1 MKATKQMKPSTN
13 RETNAGTS
21 IFKKSS
27 SVLQGSS
34 PSNSKI
40 KRKIKFL
47 ANESEPLVLGPPSPG
62 ESMVKYSIPIPSENK
77 PDMIDELQMLKD
89 ITDHLNE
96 LVHTMEYVYAKKV
109 EEEEEEEEEE
119 KEKEKE
125 SSVESL
131 EDMTTFLLCFSSATT
146 QLETA
151 SEEEKQILE
160 SLLKWFG
167 KIVQQTE
174 ELGEDELIPDWQLP
188 LADKDI
194 TNNIAKLV
202 QRIQKLEELKG
213 RVQDLPKSIQI
224 PAAKQEKK
232 KRASPVPSSHR
243 DPKAILEDLVM
254 KHATEDVVSMT
265 HALEDDLTPQ
275 TIETMSTRILDIM
288 KVFERQTNKLQR
300 ISNEQ
305 DVLEGKYQKI
315 QNEYQLLAEEK
326 QIMENELQK
335 MREEEKLGK
344 EKIIPESR
352 KRFLSK
358 LERKQ
363 PVEDAEVSSLSG
375 VQAAGTINGHGGWE
389 ARRVSVVQ
397 SKKESENQKMK
408 EDLIKAQENLQVLER
423 EKKNLEEKL
432 QKALEE
438 AVKTNR
444 QFTKSVTPS
453 HVQDTHF
460 IYPEADE
467 ENAGTDMKIN
477 GKDLSKK
484 GKSPTKSKGKGE
496 DHTFSRRKSINETD
510 KSVQKLP
517 AVDTGKQTGELLSR
531 KTPVETEKNQE
542 TVTSQLKNVKLE
554 KKVLTDKENAKDY
567 GIPASSL
574 KEKVLVQERELYK
587 AKESAGVMEETP
599 KLQFP
604 QSESERVQYTHSTDK
619 ESLPLLPVKIKEESK
634 GEKKHTEEK
643 SETPLKLDPKGSTKP
658 KKAAETKKGNLMRK
672 STGKETHIT
681 AVSDLPQL
689 HKVQEESPLDLYS
702 KSQDKSLPRV
712 LDQLI
717 SARQEKISPEISQ
730 KKEAQVEAT
739 LNSSIQENPSLFT
752 YENLT
757 LPSTLIPKGQV
768 SFKDVPPSHKVS
780 SAKIKEESQTT
791 PISPIETTPAT
802 ISSKILEEVSAV
814 FTPEDKM
821 ISTTTSSVKED
832 RVFLG
837 DSQGPLEVYQNVHG
851 HLEEFHKDQKFQVSQ
866 EDIQGLLKDHETII
880 LENILPSEKSLPRI
894 YKEAVDLKEDLSDTE
909 RLLLTNQLKNLNEIQ
924 QAQTLILVEAGQN
937 VGKTIDDLSDN
948 RKSLL
953 ANIASNTEVIQHI
966 VAVEA
971 GQPGSSTEKDINELS
986 EKRRFLLTSLKSNLK
1001 DLQQAEAL
1009 AASQPSSM
1017 NEKKVYELT
1026 EQRRMLTS
1034 SLEANLQ
1041 DLQQAQALAAGQVVK
1056 CRPDGDERKL
1066 YELSEARKVLLASL
1080 ESNLKDLQQ
1089 AQAFAS
1095 SQPSSM
1101 TASKVDELTKKRE
1114 ILAAK
1119 LEENLKDLQQA
1130 QDFVAGQRGKE
1141 RSSEKERL
1149 QLPDFRKVA
1158 SQLSNSQIP
1167 KSVSSLAGLQL
1178 TLSELSGSKM
1188 THLETKRLLPE
1199 RQPLS
1204 SKSAQLDHTLSALLP
1219 QDQNTKNDMEQIA
1232 LRKRLLLANLPSAFP
1247 NIPPLPNL
1255 PPLQLSLTENEIQ
1268 ELLDK
1273 KRHLLTSQKFN
1284 LDYLSQAEALAQ
1296 IQLQQNNIIGKE
1308 AQQLPD
1314 IEICQKKKIV
1324 KKSSI
1329 SHNKDLNKGALL
1341 SPQNTGKM
1349 VHLQMMVPSRFARD
1363 VSNTFTTYNS
1373 TMKHSVFLERVIVC

>member
-1 MKATKQMKPSTN
+1 MLFL
-13 RETNAGTS
+13 
-21 IFKKSS
+21 IF
-27 SVLQGSS
+27 
-34 PSNSKI
+34 
-40 KRKIKFL
+40 F
-47 ANESEPLVLGPPSPG
+47 
-62 ESMVKYSIPIPSENK
+62 
-77 PDMIDELQMLKD
+77 
-89 ITDHLNE
+89 
-96 LVHTMEYVYAKKV
+96 
-109 EEEEEEEEEE
+109 
-119 KEKEKE
+119 
-125 SSVESL
+125 
-131 EDMTTFLLCFSSATT
+131 
-146 QLETA
+146 
-151 SEEEKQILE
+151 
-160 SLLKWFG
+160 
-167 KIVQQTE
+167 
-174 ELGEDELIPDWQLP
+174 
-188 LADKDI
+188 
-194 TNNIAKLV
+194 
-202 QRIQKLEELKG
+202 
-213 RVQDLPKSIQI
+213 
-224 PAAKQEKK
+224 KQE
-232 KRASPVPSSHR
+232 AG
-243 DPKAILEDLVM
+243 KA
-254 KHATEDVVSMT
+254 
-265 HALEDDLTPQ
+265 
-275 TIETMSTRILDIM
+275 
-288 KVFERQTNKLQR
+288 
-300 ISNEQ
+300 
-305 DVLEGKYQKI
+305 
-315 QNEYQLLAEEK
+315 
-326 QIMENELQK
+326 
-335 MREEEKLGK
+335 
-344 EKIIPESR
+344 
-352 KRFLSK
+352 
-358 LERKQ
+358 
-363 PVEDAEVSSLSG
+363 
-375 VQAAGTINGHGGWE
+375 
-389 ARRVSVVQ
+389 
-397 SKKESENQKMK
+397 
-408 EDLIKAQENLQVLER
+408 
-423 EKKNLEEKL
+423 
-432 QKALEE
+432 
-438 AVKTNR
+438 NR

-453 HVQDTHF
+453 YVQDTHF

-477 GKDLSKK
+477 SKDLSKK

-496 DHTFSRRKSINETD
+496 DQTFSRRKSINETD

-517 AVDTGKQTGELLSR
+517 ADDIGKQTGELLSR
-531 KTPVETEKNQE
+531 KTPVETEKNQG

-554 KKVLTDKENAKDY
+554 KKVLTDKENSKDY

-574 KEKVLVQERELYK
+574 KEKVLVQEREQLYK
-587 AKESAGVMEETP
+587 AKESAGVVEETP

-604 QSESERVQYTHSTDK
+604 PSEYERVQYTHSNDK
-619 ESLPLLPVKIKEESK
+619 ELLPLLPVKIKEESK

-643 SETPLKLDPKGSTKP
+643 SETPLKLYPKGSTKP

-717 SARQEKISPEISQ
+717 SSRQEKISPEISQ

-739 LNSSIQENPSLFT
+739 LKSSIQENPSLFT

-768 SFKDVPPSHKVS
+768 SFKDLPPSHKVS

-791 PISPIETTPAT
+791 PISPVETIPAT

-821 ISTTTSSVKED
+821 ISTTTFSVKED

-837 DSQGPLEVYQNVHG
+837 DSQGPLEIYQDVHG
-851 HLEEFHKDQKFQVSQ
+851 HLEEFPKDQKFQVSQ
-866 EDIQGLLKDHETII
+866 EDIQGLLKDHEIII

-894 YKEAVDLKEDLSDTE
+894 YKEAVDLKE
-909 RLLLTNQLKNLNEIQ
+909 
-924 QAQTLILVEAGQN
+924 
-937 VGKTIDDLSDN
+937 
-948 RKSLL
+948 
-953 ANIASNTEVIQHI
+953 
-966 VAVEA
+966 
-971 GQPGSSTEKDINELS
+971 KDINELL
-986 EKRRFLLTSLKSNLK
+986 EKRRVLLTSLKSNLK

-1009 AASQPSSM
+1009 AAKQPSSM
-1017 NEKKVYELT
+1017 NE
-1026 EQRRMLTS
+1026 
-1034 SLEANLQ
+1034 
-1041 DLQQAQALAAGQVVK
+1041 
-1056 CRPDGDERKL
+1056 RKL
-1066 YELSEARKVLLASL
+1066 DELSEARKVLLASL

-1130 QDFVAGQRGKE
+1130 QHFVAGQRGKE

-1149 QLPDFRKVA
+1149 PDIRKVA
-1158 SQLSNSQIP
+1158 SQLSNLQIP
-1167 KSVSSLAGLQL
+1167 KSMASLAGLKL

-1188 THLETKRLLPE
+1188 ARLETKRLLPE
-1199 RQPLS
+1199 RQPLN

-1219 QDQNTKNDMEQIA
+1219 QDQNTKNDMGQIA

-1273 KRHLLTSQKFN
+1273 KRQLLTSQKFN

-1296 IQLQQNNIIGKE
+1296 IQLQQNNIIVKE

-1341 SPQNTGKM
+1341 SPQNTGKIFDGTT
-1349 VHLQMMVPSRFARD
+1349 SRK
-1363 VSNTFTTYNS
+1363 SEYYG
-1373 TMKHSVFLERVIVC
+1373 LIQ

>member
-1 MKATKQMKPSTN
+1 MKATKQMKPSTT

-27 SVLQGSS
+27 PVLRGSS
-34 PSNSKI
+34 PTNSKI
-40 KRKIKFL
+40 KHKIKFL
-47 ANESEPLVLGPPSPG
+47 ANESEPLVCIPPSPV

-77 PDMIDELQMLKD
+77 PDMVDELQMLKD

-96 LVHTMEYVYAKKV
+96 LVHTMEYVYAKKA
-109 EEEEEEEEEE
+109 EEEEEEEE
-119 KEKEKE
+119 EKE

-131 EDMTTFLLCFSSATT
+131 EDMTAFLLCFSSATT

-151 SEEEKQILE
+151 FEEEKQVLADNLYIF
-160 SLLKWFG
+160 LLKWFG
-167 KIVQQTE
+167 KVVQQME
-174 ELGEDELIPDWQLP
+174 ELGEDELVPDWQLP

-194 TNNIAKLV
+194 TNNITKLV
-202 QRIQKLEELKG
+202 QRIKKLEELKG

-232 KRASPVPSSHR
+232 KRASPVSSSHR

-254 KHATEDVVSMT
+254 KHGTEDVVSMT
-265 HALEDDLTPQ
+265 HAFENDLTPQ

-326 QIMENELQK
+326 LIMENEIQK

-363 PVEDAEVSSLSG
+363 PVENAEVSSLSG
-375 VQAAGTINGHGGWE
+375 VQAAGAFYGHREWE
-389 ARRVSVVQ
+389 ARRVSIIQ

-438 AVKTNR
+438 AVKANR

-453 HVQDTHF
+453 HVQDMHF

-467 ENAGTDMKIN
+467 KNADTDMKIN
-477 GKDLSKK
+477 GKDLSKN
-484 GKSPTKSKGKGE
+484 GKPPTKSKGKGE
-496 DHTFSRRKSINETD
+496 DRPFSRRKSINETD

-517 AVDTGKQTGELLSR
+517 AVNTGKQTGELLSR
-531 KTPVETEKNQE
+531 KTPVETEKKQE
-542 TVTSQLKNVKLE
+542 TVTSQLKDVKLE
-554 KKVLTDKENAKDY
+554 KKVLTDKENSKEY

-574 KEKVLVQERELYK
+574 KEKVLVQEREQPYK

-604 QSESERVQYTHSTDK
+604 QPEYERVQQSHSTDK
-619 ESLPLLPVKIKEESK
+619 GSLPLLTVKMKEESK
-634 GEKKHTEEK
+634 GEKNHTEEK
-643 SETPLKLDPKGSTKP
+643 SETPLKLDPKGSIKS
-658 KKAAETKKGNLMRK
+658 KKAAETKKGNVMRK

-681 AVSDLPQL
+681 AVSDLPEL
-689 HKVQEESPLDLYS
+689 HKVQEESPLDNYS
-702 KSQDKSLPRV
+702 NSQDKSLPRA

-739 LNSSIQENPSLFT
+739 LRSSIEEDLSLFT

-768 SFKDVPPSHKVS
+768 SFKDLLPSHKVS
-780 SAKIKEESQTT
+780 SADFAKIKEESQTT
-791 PISPIETTPAT
+791 PIFPIETTPAI

-821 ISTTTSSVKED
+821 ISTTTSSVED
-832 RVFLG
+832 RTFLG
-837 DSQGPLEVYQNVHG
+837 DIQEPLEVYQPYVQ
-851 HLEEFHKDQKFQVSQ
+851 DSPRVY
-866 EDIQGLLKDHETII
+866 ETKIS
-880 LENILPSEKSLPRI
+880 ENILPSEKSLPSI
-894 YKEAVDLKEDLSDTE
+894 YKDTVDLKEDLSATE
-909 RLLLTNQLKNLNEIQ
+909 RLLLTNQLKNRNEMR

-937 VGKTIDDLSDN
+937 IGKTIDDLSDN
-948 RKSLL
+948 RRSLL
-953 ANIASNTEVIQHI
+953 ANVAANTEALQRM

-971 GQPGSSTEKDINELS
+971 GQPGSSTERQVPDLLDTERL
-986 EKRRFLLTSLKSNLK
+986 LLT
-1001 DLQQAEAL
+1001 DLQQAQAF
-1009 AASQPSSM
+1009 AASQPVSIS
-1017 NEKKVYELT
+1017 EKKVYGLT
-1026 EQRRMLTS
+1026 QQRRMLTS
-1034 SLEANLQ
+1034 NLEANLQ

-1089 AQAFAS
+1089 AQALAS
-1095 SQPSSM
+1095 SQPSTM
-1101 TASKVDELTKKRE
+1101 TVKRKVDELTKKRE
-1114 ILAAK
+1114 VLVAK
-1119 LEENLKDLQQA
+1119 LEANLKDLQQA
-1130 QDFVAGQRGKE
+1130 QDFAAGQIGKE
-1141 RSSEKERL
+1141 SSSEKERL

-1158 SQLSNSQIP
+1158 SQPSNWETL
-1167 KSVSSLAGLQL
+1167 KSVSSLEGLQL
-1178 TLSELSGSKM
+1178 TLSELSGDKM
-1188 THLETKRLLPE
+1188 AHLEKKRLLPE

-1204 SKSAQLDHTLSALLP
+1204 SKGAQLEHTLSALLP
-1219 QDQNTKNDMEQIA
+1219 QDQNTTN
-1232 LRKRLLLANLPSAFP
+1232 
-1247 NIPPLPNL
+1247 
-1255 PPLQLSLTENEIQ
+1255 
-1268 ELLDK
+1268 
-1273 KRHLLTSQKFN
+1273 
-1284 LDYLSQAEALAQ
+1284 
-1296 IQLQQNNIIGKE
+1296 
-1308 AQQLPD
+1308 
-1314 IEICQKKKIV
+1314 
-1324 KKSSI
+1324 
-1329 SHNKDLNKGALL
+1329 
-1341 SPQNTGKM
+1341 
-1349 VHLQMMVPSRFARD
+1349 
-1363 VSNTFTTYNS
+1363 
-1373 TMKHSVFLERVIVC
+1373 